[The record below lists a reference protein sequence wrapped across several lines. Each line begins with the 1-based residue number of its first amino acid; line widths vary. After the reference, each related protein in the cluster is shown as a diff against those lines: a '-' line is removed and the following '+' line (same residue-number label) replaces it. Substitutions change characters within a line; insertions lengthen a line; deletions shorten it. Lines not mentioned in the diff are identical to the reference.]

1 MVPIY
6 IYTHTFINMHPFNPC
21 CLIVHPLQ
29 PTPGRRML
37 FNCFKKVLE
46 VRCKPRGICPN
57 RVAPLP
63 LWDCLK
69 LKIITIIII
78 IIPTKWGERATFV
91 KLPLY
96 FTSIYRYLP
105 LPWNLRLRENVA
117 CREMPKAE
125 GNLEPQTWTRG
136 LGNIIFFPDGD
147 GSKLCYP
154 SLVFKPDWLANV
166 SSSPVL
172 SRSHKKYH
180 PIPAYWV
187 RNIPKQLCRSP
198 H

>member
-1 MVPIY
+1 MCIYIYATGWLWNLASEFKCSPRRQNSKGRSKKTYRHVPIYIYVHNMYICKCARIYISSTFTYCIICGIIHIYIYMVPIY

-69 LKIITIIII
+69 LKII
-78 IIPTKWGERATFV
+78 
-91 KLPLY
+91 
-96 FTSIYRYLP
+96 S
-105 LPWNLRLRENVA
+105 
-117 CREMPKAE
+117 
-125 GNLEPQTWTRG
+125 
-136 LGNIIFFPDGD
+136 
-147 GSKLCYP
+147 
-154 SLVFKPDWLANV
+154 
-166 SSSPVL
+166 
-172 SRSHKKYH
+172 
-180 PIPAYWV
+180 
-187 RNIPKQLCRSP
+187 
-198 H
+198 